1 MLAVSHVGVC
11 GVCVREGWGQGPL
24 GPPPPGSAPVTSH
37 RITLHYNDI
46 RCVPKVFYCVLIVV
60 CRACIL
66 FHEQE
71 AIYIMLFAQFHVI

>member
-1 MLAVSHVGVC
+1 MLA
-11 GVCVREGWGQGPL
+11 
-24 GPPPPGSAPVTSH
+24 VTSH
-37 RITLHYNDI
+37 RITYNDI

-60 CRACIL
+60 RQAGIL